1 MMLDARPLDLGSGKD
16 LLLPS
21 VQEFLDTHAFSFSTC
36 VHARAIR
43 TAAAKSGRRARE
55 CLAAAR
61 AGFRNRIGLLRLV
74 AAGFPGR
81 RAPACDAAVLLSS

>member
-1 MMLDARPLDLGSGKD
+1 MMLDAPPLDLGSGRD
-16 LLLPS
+16 LLLPT
-21 VQEFLDTHAFSFSTC
+21 VQEFLDAHAFSFSTC